1 MKIHGIKKDSG
12 PLLWLRCKKHYCPVC
27 NSELT
32 ITEVSKVVNSKS
44 EEAKN
49 YDFSN
54 VDTSLVGNVKFIYP
68 ELLCTECGRQYSVEE
83 IKTYENKNK

>member
-12 PLLWLRCKKHYCPVC
+12 SLFWLRCKKHFCPVC

-32 ITEVSKVVNSKS
+32 ISKVSKVVNSKS
-44 EEAKN
+44 DEAKN

-54 VDTSLVGNVKFIYP
+54 VDSYFTGNIKFIYP
-68 ELLCTECGRQYSVEE
+68 ELLCTECGNKYSV
-83 IKTYENKNK
+83 